1 MQDMYSLLEPHLK
14 LSATRLLLLLLGYLN
29 LNHLRSLLQEV
40 QVRDLANILRIMH
53 MIPREHILTLE
64 LYDRTEE
71 KQYQKE
77 DGEAVLMADVC
88 CVVDTFYSCSQS
100 HVTGN
105 VDDGKLL
112 ATRLLFL
119 LLLVFLSSCRL
130 DAVRLTSRSILFLV
144 CMSN

>member
-77 DGEAVLMADVC
+77 DGEVVLMADVC
-88 CVVDTFYSCSQS
+88 CVVDTFYSCSQL
-100 HVTGN
+100 HVTEN

-119 LLLVFLSSCRL
+119 LLLVFLSPRCRWTYESL
-130 DAVRLTSRSILFLV
+130 DFVFGLYEQLK
-144 CMSN
+144 